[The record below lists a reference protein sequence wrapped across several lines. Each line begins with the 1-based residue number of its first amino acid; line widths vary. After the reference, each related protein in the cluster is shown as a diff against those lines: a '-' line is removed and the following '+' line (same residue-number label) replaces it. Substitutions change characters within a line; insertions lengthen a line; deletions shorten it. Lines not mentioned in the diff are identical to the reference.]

1 MGNYMRLYIP
11 LLALLFI
18 AACSNDQQAASTFG
32 KTETKK
38 IHKSP
43 EKNITAYNEQKA
55 SSSGHSIYAHKCA
68 SCHGRQGEKA
78 ALNTSKVI
86 QGWDEADVV
95 TALEGYKDGT
105 YGLKL
110 KGIMKGQVTALTP
123 QEIKA
128 VAAYVSTL

>member
-1 MGNYMRLYIP
+1 MRLYIP

-18 AACSNDQQAASTFG
+18 AACSNDRAASTLT
-32 KTETKK
+32 KSETNKV
-38 IHKSP
+38 HKSP
-43 EKNITAYNEQKA
+43 EKNITAYNAQKA

-68 SCHGRQGEKA
+68 SCHGQQGEKS
-78 ALNTSKVI
+78 ALNTSKII

-95 TALEGYKDGT
+95 TALEGYQNGT

-110 KGIMKGQVTALTP
+110 KNIMKAQVNALTP
-123 QEIKA
+123 QQIKA

>member
-1 MGNYMRLYIP
+1 MRLYTP

-18 AACSNDQQAASTFG
+18 AACSNDQQAASTLG
-32 KTETKK
+32 KTETNN
-38 IHKSP
+38 IRKSP
-43 EKNITAYNEQKA
+43 EKNITAYNAQKA

-68 SCHGRQGEKA
+68 SCHGQNGEKA

-110 KGIMKGQVTALTP
+110 KGIMKGQVTALTQ